1 MRLEQT
7 RRDTTSW
14 MPQSRP
20 GTVVAAHETDAR
32 RRRPRWRSRR
42 AGLSS
47 SGWLALLRVRRSW
60 ALLSA
65 VALGILVAVVLI
77 CTVPL
82 YNTLIT
88 DVQLQRELNDAGPFG
103 RNVQVRTDTTHI
115 EPALRTTNDAK
126 IRPLAQQYLRT
137 FVAAS
142 PSYIVESDLTLLTNA
157 GSQTFNP
164 ATPKPAE
171 VRFQAFD
178 YAVAAAHMHFI
189 AGGPPQPSAVG
200 AVPQAVPQAAVT
212 QEMAQNT
219 KLTVGSTIS
228 VTQFGNHAVHFTVS
242 VSGIWVPDPN
252 DPYWNGRSFSAQSS
266 DDSPPI
272 YPIQLTYDDLL
283 GGLST
288 FTGLSMSQY
297 WVYTTLP
304 RHVTIDNL
312 DAVRNNLARF
322 RSGVDGNI
330 SGLPGISRVQV
341 TSALETVLADV
352 SQQQALLALPLYVIV
367 AQIVA
372 LALLFVGAM
381 ASLLVEGQSQDIA
394 TLKSRGASGL
404 QMLSVFTTQGGLLAL
419 VALVAGPCLAIQ
431 LALALVR
438 WFIPASVLADAGVS
452 PDYLATLVTPQ
463 AALLPALAGVLLGV
477 AAVAAAALQWARLG
491 VLAFRREQG
500 RPSRQPFWR
509 RYYLDVALAV
519 LCFAGYLELGQF
531 GSANTRLQLGGG
543 PSPLLLI
550 APALLL
556 VTGALLVLRLIPIG
570 AALGAR
576 TAARGRGLTTMLA
589 FAQVERSPNRYS
601 RMTLLLVLAVGLGLF
616 ALTFDASLAQNA
628 HDRAAYDTGADERLL
643 MRDPISGGQDRQ
655 LLAQFQAL
663 PGVRAVS
670 RVYRSRANTSSDAGH
685 LSADTL
691 GIDPTSFGQVAQDT
705 SWRSDYAAM
714 SLSTLLS
721 DLNANVRGVGAGS
734 ANAPI
739 YALVSQHF
747 ADQLALRVGDR
758 FSLQL
763 YETIFSSTS
772 FVVGRIVQ
780 EFPTLYPTHSEGGFI
795 VVNLADYFNAV
806 QPSLANGATPAGPNE
821 FWLKTSADPAQRS
834 ALLQALHKSD
844 LNVDTVLDLRQA
856 EIATESNPIGTG
868 IRGLLVVGAITAA
881 LLAVLGSMIQALLAT
896 RQRAT
901 QFAILRTLGTA
912 RRQLAGLLLSEQVVV
927 YLFGLVGGSLL
938 GLLLTTA
945 TLPYLQ
951 FSDTL
956 VDPSRIG
963 VPPYVLVLN
972 PTGMLSF
979 YTALLGAFALA
990 LLIAARYA
998 ATIGLGQALRLG
1010 ED

>member
-1 MRLEQT
+1 M
-7 RRDTTSW
+7 
-14 MPQSRP
+14 
-20 GTVVAAHETDAR
+20 
-32 RRRPRWRSRR
+32 
-42 AGLSS
+42 
-47 SGWLALLRVRRSW
+47 LA
-60 ALLSA
+60 A

-77 CTVPL
+77 STVPL
-82 YNTLIT
+82 YDTLIT
-88 DVQLQRELNDAGPFG
+88 DVQLQRELTTAGPLG
-103 RNVQVRTDTTHI
+103 RNVQVRTDSTVI
-115 EPALRTTNDAK
+115 DPGLRATNDAK
-126 IRPLAQQYLRT
+126 IKPLAQQYLRA
-137 FVAAS
+137 FVSAS
-142 PSYIVESDLTLLTNA
+142 PSYAVESGLTLLTSA

-164 ATPKPAE
+164 SNPKPAQ

-178 YAVAAAHMHFI
+178 YAVAAAHMRFV
-189 AGGPPQPSAVG
+189 AGGPPQPSASG
-200 AVPQAVPQAAVT
+200 AASQTAPQAAVT
-212 QEMAQNT
+212 QEMAQAA
-219 KLTVGSTIS
+219 KLTVGSSIS
-228 VTQFGNHAVHFTVS
+228 VTQFGNHALHFAVT

-252 DPYWNGRSFSAQSS
+252 DPFWNGRGFSAQSS
-266 DDSPPI
+266 DGSPPI
-272 YPIQLTYDDLL
+272 YPVQLTYDDLL
-283 GGLST
+283 SGLST
-288 FTGLSMSQY
+288 FSGLGMSQY
-297 WVYTTLP
+297 WVYMTLP
-304 RHVTIDNL
+304 GRITIDTL
-312 DAVRNNLARF
+312 DAMRSDLARF
-322 RSGVDGNI
+322 RSGIDGNL
-330 SGLPGISRVQV
+330 SGLPGISRVEV
-341 TSALETVLADV
+341 NSALETTLNDV
-352 SQQQALLALPLYVIV
+352 SQQQALLSLPLYVIV

-394 TLKSRGASGL
+394 TLKSRGASGM
-404 QMLSVFTTQGGLLAL
+404 QMLSVVSLQGGLLAL
-419 VALVAGPCLAIQ
+419 LALVAGPYLAIQ

-438 WFIPASVLADAGVS
+438 WFIPASVLAEAGVS
-452 PDYLATLVTPQ
+452 PDYLATLATPQ
-463 AALLPALAGVLLGV
+463 AALLPALAGAALGV
-477 AAVAAAALQWARLG
+477 AAVAVAALQWARLG

-500 RPSRQPFWR
+500 RPSRQPLWR

-531 GSANTRLQLGGG
+531 GGANTRLQLGGG
-543 PSPLLLI
+543 SSPLLLI

-556 VTGALLVLRLIPIG
+556 VTGALLVLRLIPVG

-576 TAARGRGLTTMLA
+576 AAARGRGLTTMLA
-589 FAQVERSPNRYS
+589 FAQVERNPNRYS

-616 ALTFDASLAQNA
+616 ALTFDASLAQSA
-628 HDRAAYDTGADERLL
+628 HDRAAYDTGADERLV
-643 MRDPISGGQDRQ
+643 MRTPIVSGQDRQ
-655 LLAQFQAL
+655 FLAQLQAL
-663 PGVRAVS
+663 PGVQAAS
-670 RVYRSRANTSSDAGH
+670 RVYRSRANTTSDAGH
-685 LSADTL
+685 LTTDTL
-691 GIDPTSFGQVAQDT
+691 GIDPATFGQVAQGT
-705 SWRSDYAAM
+705 SWRSDFAAM
-714 SLSTLLS
+714 SLQSLLG
-721 DLNANVRGVGAGS
+721 DLNAHASGVSAGS
-734 ANAPI
+734 ASAPI

-780 EFPTLYPTHSEGGFI
+780 EFPTLYPAHSEGGFI
-795 VVNLADYFNAV
+795 VVNLADYLSAV
-806 QPSLANGATPAGPNE
+806 QPALANGAPPVGPNE
-821 FWLKTSADPAQRS
+821 FWLKTSADPAQHT
-834 ALLQALHKSD
+834 ALLQALHRSEF
-844 LNVDTVLDLRQA
+844 NVDTVLDLRQA
-856 EIATESNPIGTG
+856 EVATESNPIGTG

-912 RRQLAGLLLSEQVVV
+912 RRQLAGLLLSEQVIV

-956 VDPSRIG
+956 IDPSRIG

-972 PTGMLSF
+972 PMGMLFF
-979 YTALLGAFALA
+979 YAALLGAFTLA